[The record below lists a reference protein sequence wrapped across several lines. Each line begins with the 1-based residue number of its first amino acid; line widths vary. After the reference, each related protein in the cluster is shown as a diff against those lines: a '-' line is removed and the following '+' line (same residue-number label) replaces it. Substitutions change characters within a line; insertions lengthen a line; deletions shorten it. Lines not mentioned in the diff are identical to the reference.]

1 MTLERTATSD
11 RLTTL
16 QGIEDQVRS
25 ITRMV
30 EQDQYCIDILTRV
43 SAACRALQSV
53 ALGLLDDRIR
63 RSITAAAGADGA
75 DQEAQL
81 KEATAAIARLVRS

>member
-1 MTLERTATSD
+1 MTGISTARSHQLN
-11 RLTTL
+11 RLRH
-16 QGIEDQVRS
+16 IEDQVHS

-30 EQDQYCIDILTRV
+30 EQEQYCIDILTHV

-53 ALGLLDDRIR
+53 ALGLVDDHI
-63 RSITAAAGADGA
+63 SLCMTAAAGADSA
-75 DQEAQL
+75 DHEPQL